1 MAKTMTIEHNDVKYV
16 LEYTRKSVE
25 MMERQG
31 FEIEELQRKPMT
43 YLPALFAG
51 AFLAHHR
58 YVKRDVI
65 DKIYAQLPNKGDML
79 GKLVEMYSE
88 PIVALMDDP
97 EAEGN
102 ASWTVDCEANRRPI
116 KRGEIPPSTLTR
128 TSFMR
133 FSLITLQ

>member
-102 ASWTVDCEANRRPI
+102 ARQAACLLCLLSLP
-116 KRGEIPPSTLTR
+116 G
-128 TSFMR
+128 TSDTISVR
-133 FSLITLQ
+133 S

>member
-43 YLPALFAG
+43 SLPALFAG

-58 YVKRDVI
+58 YVMRDVI

-102 ASWTVDCEANRRPI
+102 ASWTVDW
-116 KRGEIPPSTLTR
+116 
-128 TSFMR
+128 
-133 FSLITLQ
+133 

>member
-79 GKLVEMYSE
+79 SKLVEMYSE

-102 ASWTVDCEANRRPI
+102 ASWTVDW
-116 KRGEIPPSTLTR
+116 
-128 TSFMR
+128 
-133 FSLITLQ
+133 

>member
-1 MAKTMTIEHNDVKYV
+1 MAKKMDIEHNDVKYV

-51 AFLAHHR
+51 AFLAHNR
-58 YVKRDVI
+58 VEKSDVI
-65 DKIYAQLPNKGDML
+65 VKTYAELPNKGDML
-79 GKLVEMYSE
+79 GKLVEMYSD

-102 ASWTVDCEANRRPI
+102 ASWTVDW
-116 KRGEIPPSTLTR
+116 
-128 TSFMR
+128 
-133 FSLITLQ
+133 

>member
-1 MAKTMTIEHNDVKYV
+1 MAKTMTIKHGDEKYV

-31 FEIEELQRKPMT
+31 FEIDELQRKPMT

-58 YVKRDVI
+58 YVKREVI
-65 DKIYAQLPNKGDML
+65 DKIYTQLANKGDML

-88 PIVALMDDP
+88 PITALMDDP
-97 EAEGN
+97 ENEGN
-102 ASWTVDCEANRRPI
+102 ASWTADW
-116 KRGEIPPSTLTR
+116 
-128 TSFMR
+128 
-133 FSLITLQ
+133 

>member
-1 MAKTMTIEHNDVKYV
+1 MVNIMVSTMVNTTESIMAKTMTIEHNDAKYV

-58 YVKRDVI
+58 YVKRAVI
-65 DKIYAQLPNKGDML
+65 DEIYAQLPNKGDML

-102 ASWTVDCEANRRPI
+102 ASWTVDW
-116 KRGEIPPSTLTR
+116 
-128 TSFMR
+128 
-133 FSLITLQ
+133 

>member
-1 MAKTMTIEHNDVKYV
+1 MAKTMTIEHNDAKYV

-31 FEIEELQRKPMT
+31 FEIEELQRKPTT

-58 YVKRDVI
+58 YVKRAVI
-65 DKIYAQLPNKGDML
+65 DEIYAQLPNKGDML

-102 ASWTVDCEANRRPI
+102 ASWTVDW
-116 KRGEIPPSTLTR
+116 
-128 TSFMR
+128 
-133 FSLITLQ
+133 

>member
-1 MAKTMTIEHNDVKYV
+1 MERKMTIEHNDAKYV

-31 FEIEELQRKPMT
+31 FEIEGLQRKPMT

-65 DKIYAQLPNKGDML
+65 NEIYDQLPNKGDML

-102 ASWTVDCEANRRPI
+102 ASWTVDW
-116 KRGEIPPSTLTR
+116 
-128 TSFMR
+128 
-133 FSLITLQ
+133 

>member
-1 MAKTMTIEHNDVKYV
+1 MAKTMTIEHNDAKYV

-43 YLPALFAG
+43 YLPSLFAG

-65 DKIYAQLPNKGDML
+65 NEIYAQLPNK
-79 GKLVEMYSE
+79 E
-88 PIVALMDDP
+88 ICW
-97 EAEGN
+97 
-102 ASWTVDCEANRRPI
+102 ASLWKCIAN
-116 KRGEIPPSTLTR
+116 PS
-128 TSFMR
+128 
-133 FSLITLQ
+133 